1 MTRGQISSSLYYRDS
16 SSFLQPRTDTVTTT
30 EAHADLT
37 VTQKVILAAYSLEK
51 EGQSPFSAEALIV
64 ACWKSNKKTFGLKGF
79 AEAYPDSNRVLAVIM
94 GERGLARQGWL
105 NKEGVKLYTLSERGR
120 KEAERIQRGDE
131 PPPKVKVERPRTS
144 PAKVNRDIEKFI
156 LRITTTQAIRRFRTG
171 AKFEI
176 TFRDACSFWGVADP
190 TDLMAVRKA
199 ASSTPEEIARAE
211 ELFTGDKL
219 VLSNGQLVTM
229 DELKMISAVHS
240 FLSEQF
246 ARQLDLSRVR
256 R

>member
-1 MTRGQISSSLYYRDS
+1 M
-16 SSFLQPRTDTVTTT
+16 TTT
-30 EAHADLT
+30 EAHIDLT
-37 VTQKVILAAYSLEK
+37 VTQKVLLAAHALEK

-64 ACWKSNKKTFGLKGF
+64 ACWKMNKKTFGLKGF
-79 AEAYPDSNRVLAVIM
+79 AELYPDSNRVLAVIM

-105 NKEGVKLYTLSERGR
+105 NKDGVKIYSLSERGR
-120 KEAERIQRGDE
+120 MEAERIHRGEE
-131 PPPKVKVERPRTS
+131 PPPKVKTERTRST
-144 PAKVNRDIEKFI
+144 PAKINRDIEKFI
-156 LRITTTQAIRRFRTG
+156 LRITTTQAIRRYRTG

-176 TFRDACSFWGVADP
+176 TFRDACAFWGVTDP

-199 ASSTPEEIARAE
+199 AASVPDEVARAE
-211 ELFTGDKL
+211 ELFTGDRL